1 MQHHITYYN
10 ISCIIRLLIVFEW
23 KLSQLVK
30 IASSER
36 ERILVPGLTGYCD
49 QELGGRVHDQ
59 NVQKMNVI

>member
-30 IASSER
+30 IAQRER
-36 ERILVPGLTGYCD
+36 ERILVPGLTGCCD
-49 QELGGRVHDQ
+49 QEVGGRVSD
-59 NVQKMNVI
+59 

>member
-36 ERILVPGLTGYCD
+36 EREREFWSLVSQDIVIKNLAGECMT
-49 QELGGRVHDQ
+49 
-59 NVQKMNVI
+59 KMYKR

>member
-10 ISCIIRLLIVFEW
+10 ISCVIRLLIVFEW

-36 ERILVPGLTGYCD
+36 EREFWSLVSQDIVIKNLAGECMT
-49 QELGGRVHDQ
+49 
-59 NVQKMNVI
+59 KMYKR